1 MDQFP
6 WRSVFYVVLP
16 IAILDMIAAYFLLKN
31 VTELK
36 KPKLDIL
43 SVILSTVGFGAIL
56 YGFSVAGDA
65 GWLSLEVIL
74 TIVIGSISLYWFIT
88 RQLNLKEPLLE
99 FRVFKHSTFTL
110 ATALGMLVF
119 AAMIGTNVILPL
131 YMQNMVGFSALESGL
146 VLLPG
151 AIIMGFSN
159 PITGYLF
166 DRFGGKWLARGG
178 LLLLALTTFAFTNL
192 SADTSFN
199 YLATMNAIRMISI
212 AMVMMPMTTM
222 ALNQLPNE
230 LIPHGT
236 AMNNTFRQVAG
247 SVGTAVLVTI
257 MSTAAIPGEDINGI
271 IHGVNVSFI
280 VAAIIAIVGFIL
292 SFKLKEEIKPGN
304 RVS

>member
-1 MDQFP
+1 
-6 WRSVFYVVLP
+6 
-16 IAILDMIAAYFLLKN
+16 
-31 VTELK
+31 
-36 KPKLDIL
+36 
-43 SVILSTVGFGAIL
+43 
-56 YGFSVAGDA
+56 
-65 GWLSLEVIL
+65 
-74 TIVIGSISLYWFIT
+74 
-88 RQLNLKEPLLE
+88 
-99 FRVFKHSTFTL
+99 
-110 ATALGMLVF
+110 
-119 AAMIGTNVILPL
+119 
-131 YMQNMVGFSALESGL
+131 
-146 VLLPG
+146 
-151 AIIMGFSN
+151 
-159 PITGYLF
+159 
-166 DRFGGKWLARGG
+166 
-178 LLLLALTTFAFTNL
+178 LTTFAFTNL